1 MKRLP
6 FVMAVLASAIA
17 RLPGQQPT
25 SACTS
30 PAHRSFDFWVGQWE
44 VADTG
49 GHVIAKSTI
58 ERIAAG
64 CVVTEHWQPIGG
76 LDGASIN
83 WYTASD
89 STWHQQ
95 WVGGGGWIARWSGSF
110 RNSVMTMTE
119 TESSL
124 PSAAGRNR
132 MNWTLLPDGRV
143 KQWQENS
150 KDGGR
155 TWTTQFVGYYRKT
168 G

>member
-1 MKRLP
+1 MTRFVILATLIVLNLERL
-6 FVMAVLASAIA
+6 SAQQS
-17 RLPGQQPT
+17 PG
-25 SACTS
+25 ACTS
-30 PAHRSFDFWVGQWE
+30 AAHHNFDFWVGQW
-44 VADTG
+44 VVTDTG
-49 GHVIAKSTI
+49 GHVVGKSTI

-64 CVVTEHWQPIGG
+64 CVISEHWQPLGG

-83 WYTASD
+83 WYTAGD

-110 RNSVMTMTE
+110 HGGVMTMTE

-124 PSAAGRNR
+124 PVAAGRNR

-150 KDGGR
+150 KDGGK
-155 TWTTQFVGYYRKT
+155 TWTGQFTGYYRKT